1 MLTLS
6 YKLQKSDSERQD
18 NQLAFRAASFQEEF
32 CACFLFTSEKISDAN
47 PNPEPLTGDQF
58 ISVRF
63 PWTAWVRPSHFGCLA
78 VPSELLALFLVFLL
92 LYINTEFMIKNIKP
106 CPVWQHPPESQ
117 LLLRK
122 QRQEDYYK
130 FQTNM
135 GPQSEF

>member
-1 MLTLS
+1 MTIQIQSLLLGTSS
-6 YKLQKSDSERQD
+6 Y
-18 NQLAFRAASFQEEF
+18 QLGF
-32 CACFLFTSEKISDAN
+32 
-47 PNPEPLTGDQF
+47 PL
-58 ISVRF
+58 
-63 PWTAWVRPSHFGCLA
+63 TAWVWPSHFRYLA

-106 CPVWQHPPESQ
+106 CPVWQHTPECQ

-135 GPQSEF
+135 GYKVSSRAKK